1 MQRFVRC
8 AMALVLALGV
18 AASASAAPKPFR
30 GEAKLATAVT
40 APTEQSVD
48 GVSWKCEADK
58 CVGQSDNYS
67 TLDSF
72 IKECRKVSAVLGPL
86 SSYSS
91 RGRELT
97 GNSISPCN
105 RGAKGS

>member
-8 AMALVLALGV
+8 AAALVLAFGV

-40 APTEQSVD
+40 SPTEQSVD

-58 CVGQSDNYS
+58 CVGQADNYS
-67 TLDSF
+67 SLDSF
-72 IKECRKVSAVLGPL
+72 LRECRKVSAALGPL

-91 RGRELT
+91 RGREMSGGDLT
-97 GNSISPCN
+97 ACN
-105 RGAKGS
+105 RGAKEG